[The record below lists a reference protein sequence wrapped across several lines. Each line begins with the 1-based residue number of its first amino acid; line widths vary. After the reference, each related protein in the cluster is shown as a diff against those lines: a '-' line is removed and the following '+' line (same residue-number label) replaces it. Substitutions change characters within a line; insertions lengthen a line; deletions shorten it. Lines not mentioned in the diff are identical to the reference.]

1 MAVWPPVS
9 DVKAHGVR
17 TFGGA
22 DYVTW
27 SNLQHV
33 LTGESII
40 CVQIHSARAA
50 ERLLPKAQTI
60 TRVCVYWHVVKS
72 ARRDGATSAAIPQE
86 VSVDTI
92 GESSSSN

>member
-9 DVKAHGVR
+9 DVKALGVR

-50 ERLLPKAQTI
+50 ERLLPKAQNHNPG
-60 TRVCVYWHVVKS
+60 VCVWHVVQS